1 MITPKSFRLEWKP
14 LYNTISLDLRVYY
27 GYRIQYTVSRTTEW
41 VTYDVPF
48 NRSHFVMTDLQDN
61 STYDCKIVPF
71 RNTANGFDTGIS
83 LNATLSTLGCP
94 RPSPVKDVNFSPVR
108 VTNSNQWLISL
119 SWKLP
124 QNTDCNT
131 ISLTRVS
138 YYMADI
144 DNEMSKY
151 INETSIDFPL
161 TSPGIYQI
169 ELQVV
174 SVQNRTS
181 EIVYKQLNVA
191 TYLSMF

>member
-71 RNTANGFDTGIS
+71 RNTTNGFDTGIS

-94 RPSPVKDVNFSPVR
+94 RKNNCSFTFPAKCLPTYETYFVNK
-108 VTNSNQWLISL
+108 NHAC
-119 SWKLP
+119 K
-124 QNTDCNT
+124 
-131 ISLTRVS
+131 
-138 YYMADI
+138 
-144 DNEMSKY
+144 
-151 INETSIDFPL
+151 
-161 TSPGIYQI
+161 
-169 ELQVV
+169 
-174 SVQNRTS
+174 
-181 EIVYKQLNVA
+181 
-191 TYLSMF
+191 